1 MSQIIRFDGN
11 NFHHFSSGC
20 SPTRIFSRLLLSRHQ
35 RILQSTQLSRAS
47 MLRIWKV
54 HLITWIGCHKTV
66 VSHYNGYA
74 SILSFVVSRLLNHF
88 TFAQIAQCLWRQFSI
103 RVAYGNSLR
112 SSPTTTRRS
121 YILFC
126 NHLDLRLI

>member
-1 MSQIIRFDGN
+1 MEIIFTISVVAVPQPGYFLAFFCLD
-11 NFHHFSSGC
+11 
-20 SPTRIFSRLLLSRHQ
+20 IM
-35 RILQSTQLSRAS
+35 QSTQLSRAS